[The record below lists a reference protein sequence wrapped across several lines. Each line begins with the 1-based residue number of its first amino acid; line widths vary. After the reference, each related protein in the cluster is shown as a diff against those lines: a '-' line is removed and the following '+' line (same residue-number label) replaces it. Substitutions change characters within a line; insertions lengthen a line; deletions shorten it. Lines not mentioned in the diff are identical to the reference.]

1 MASEVA
7 RLERERE
14 SFESVQ
20 AAFHVSCISLAAHV
34 AKVKAELLVLE
45 DVFNKSLVHAEEK
58 INVLV
63 DQLMS
68 VFDKQGE
75 MFLSR
80 FLWNLKEIVACVFIL
95 HLL

>member
-1 MASEVA
+1 M
-7 RLERERE
+7 
-14 SFESVQ
+14 
-20 AAFHVSCISLAAHV
+20 

-75 MFLSR
+75 MLLLR
-80 FLWNLKEIVACVFIL
+80 FLWNSREIVACIFNL

>member
-1 MASEVA
+1 M
-7 RLERERE
+7 
-14 SFESVQ
+14 
-20 AAFHVSCISLAAHV
+20 

-45 DVFNKSLVHAEEK
+45 DVFNKSLIHAEEK

-75 MFLSR
+75 MFLYR
-80 FLWNLKEIVACVFIL
+80 FLWNLKEIVACVFVL